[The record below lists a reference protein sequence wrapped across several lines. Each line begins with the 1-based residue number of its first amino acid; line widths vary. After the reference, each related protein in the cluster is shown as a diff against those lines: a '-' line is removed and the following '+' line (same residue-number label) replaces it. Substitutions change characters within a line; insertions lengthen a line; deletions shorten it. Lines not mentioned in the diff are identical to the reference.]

1 LRVEPSER
9 ELLQGMG
16 NCFDACHDDF
26 DGTVRMV
33 AGARRRT
40 PEDVIATLRRMRERY
55 GADSDYLGLRR
66 RFPAEFPV

>member
-1 LRVEPSER
+1 VEPVER
-9 ELLQGMG
+9 ELLEGMG

-26 DGTVRMV
+26 VGTIRMV

-40 PEDVIATLRRMRERY
+40 PDDVIATLRRLRERY
-55 GADSDYLGLRR
+55 AADPEYGELRS